1 MVHESLSIAWKVTEA
16 ERRSL
21 GFGVEVRCGA
31 LSSDVVRL
39 VTHSDVASDD
49 DCRANT
55 PDSENEDGDRRA
67 ASKIKYVVENFSKGD
82 H

>member
-49 DCRANT
+49 V
-55 PDSENEDGDRRA
+55 RRA